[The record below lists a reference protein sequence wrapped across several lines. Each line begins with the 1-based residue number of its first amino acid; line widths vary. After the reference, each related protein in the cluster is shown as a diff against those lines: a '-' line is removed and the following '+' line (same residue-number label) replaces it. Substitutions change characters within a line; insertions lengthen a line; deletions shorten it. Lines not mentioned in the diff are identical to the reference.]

1 VTHADAAL
9 VAGPDSAT
17 TTDAAVAAPHS
28 RAAVAAWIV
37 VALAAVLASVLILRV
52 GRDTTWFFDDWSW
65 ILTRRTGSLDDFLG
79 NHNGHLNL
87 VPVVVYKVLWAVFG
101 LTSYT
106 AFRVTAVVVHVGAC
120 LLVFAYLRRRTQ
132 LWFAVSATVVL
143 LFLGYAYQDLVW
155 PFQIQFTG
163 AVAGG
168 VAALLLLD
176 RHDRIG
182 DVGAS
187 IALAVAVACSGV
199 GLPFVGAITLEL
211 LLRRSTWRKLWIP
224 LVPFALWGLWYLQYG
239 QSQVKG
245 SNLHLVPENA
255 TQMGSAAVGA
265 LFGRSMDDGHVLLA
279 LLGIAVVIVLAVD
292 RRISPR
298 FAAVLAL
305 PLGYWILTSLSR
317 AQYHDP
323 AASRYLYPGA
333 VFVVLAVSELVPKV
347 RVPGGRAGA
356 VVAALVLVIVVAV
369 SLRGNIDQLRDG
381 AAGLRDTSTY
391 VKAELRAV
399 ELARSRVDPAFRPD
413 TVRAPQIDAGGY
425 LEAVDDLGSPA
436 YSVAQLHRQ
445 SAEVRD
451 AADTVLLHALGVGL
465 VSAAGA
471 APAGACKAAAPDGSA
486 HTNFELESRGPV
498 VISAGAAPVR
508 VSARALGDAFVPL
521 GTIAPNADR
530 TLDLVPTAAG
540 PWHVRVESSGPIRV
554 CPAG

>member
-1 VTHADAAL
+1 MTHADAAL
-9 VAGPDSAT
+9 VDGSDTAT
-17 TTDAAVAAPHS
+17 TDGPVAAPHS
-28 RAAVAAWIV
+28 RTALAAWIV
-37 VALAAVLASVLILRV
+37 VGIAAVAASLLILRV

-65 ILTRRTGSLDDFLG
+65 ILTRRTGSLDDFLA

-87 VPVVVYKVLWAVFG
+87 VPVVVYKILWAVFG

-187 IALAVAVACSGV
+187 ISLAVAVACSGV
-199 GLPFVGAITLEL
+199 GLPFVGAVTLEL

-239 QSQVKG
+239 ESQVKG

-255 TQMGSAAVGA
+255 AQMGSAAVGA
-265 LFGRSMDDGHVLLA
+265 LFGRSMDDGRVLLA
-279 LLGIAVVIVLAVD
+279 LLGIAVVVVLAVD

-333 VFVVLAVSELVPKV
+333 VFVILAASELVPKV
-347 RVPGGRAGA
+347 RVPGGRSGA
-356 VVAALVLVIVVAV
+356 VVAAVVLAAIVAV

-381 AAGLRDTSTY
+381 AAGLRDASTY

-413 TVRAPQIDAGGY
+413 TARAPQIDAGGY
-425 LEAVDDLGSPA
+425 LDAVHDLGSPA
-436 YSVAQLHRQ
+436 YSVPDLRGQ
-445 SAEVRD
+445 SAEVRN
-451 AADTVLLHALGVGL
+451 AADTVLLHALDVRL
-465 VSAAGA
+465 VSAGGAG
-471 APAGACKAAAPDGSA
+471 PGAECTVATPDGSA
-486 HTNFELESRGPV
+486 RAPVEVESRGPV
-498 VISAGAAPVR
+498 VISAGVAPAR

-521 GTIAPNADR
+521 GTVAPNADR

-540 PWHVRVESSGPIRV
+540 PWHVQVESSGPIRV